1 MIGERIKERR
11 EELNLSQEELAK
23 RLGYK
28 SRSSI
33 NKMELGIQD
42 VPQRKIKEFANVLK
56 CSIGF
61 LLEDEKQLPSNIA
74 FPTMKKVPKIGAI
87 ACGEPIYCNEE
98 YGEFGEI
105 EESVH
110 ADFCLT
116 AVGDSMTGARIYDG
130 DLVFCRST
138 SVVDNGQI
146 AAVIIDD
153 SATLKRF
160 YYYRDKDL
168 VILRPENPAYEDQI
182 YSGEELNQIRVI
194 GQAVAFQSYVK

>member
-11 EELNLSQEELAK
+11 EELGMSQEELAR

-42 VPQRKIKEFANVLK
+42 VPQRKIKEFARALN
-56 CSIGF
+56 CTIGF
-61 LLEDEKQLPSNIA
+61 LLEDERPKAKNI
-74 FPTMKKVPKIGAI
+74 FIPRLKKVPMIGEI
-87 ACGEPIYCNEE
+87 ACGEPIYANEE

-105 EESVH
+105 EESVN

-116 AVGDSMTGARIYDG
+116 AKGDSMTGARIHDG
-130 DLVFCRST
+130 DLVFCKST
-138 SVVDNGQI
+138 NFVDNGQI
-146 AAVIIDD
+146 AAVVFED

-160 YYYRDKDL
+160 YYYPDKDL
-168 VILRPENPAYEDQI
+168 LILKPDNPAFSDQI
-182 YSGEELNQIRVI
+182 YSGEEINQINVI
-194 GQAVAFQSYVK
+194 GKAVAFQSYVK